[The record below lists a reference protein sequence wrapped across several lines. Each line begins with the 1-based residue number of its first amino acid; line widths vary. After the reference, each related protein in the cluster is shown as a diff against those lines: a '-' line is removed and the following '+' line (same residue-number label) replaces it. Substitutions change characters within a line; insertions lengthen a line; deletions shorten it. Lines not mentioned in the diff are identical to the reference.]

1 LSRLAVIPAGVWPPR
16 MPVEI
21 AAGYCGERSAEAFLR
36 KVGSEY
42 PEPRIKRGR
51 RQIWWK
57 EDLDRMMEPSPALAA
72 AATPADVLADLLPC
86 LARSRAS

>member
-1 LSRLAVIPAGVWPPR
+1 VTRVAVIPAGVWPPC

-21 AAGYCGERSAEAFLR
+21 AAGYCGERTAEAFLR
-36 KVGSEY
+36 GVREKIY

-57 EDLDRMMEPSPALAA
+57 DDLDQAINPAHAGETA
-72 AATPADVLADLLPC
+72 ADVLADFLP
-86 LARSRAS
+86 